1 MTNALR
7 IVFTNSSTSTPV
19 SRICNPLNILWRL
32 KPDSDVEEHLV
43 AFLLSPSGCHRGWR
57 CSLASAFLP
66 ITRPLS
72 RPGPICLCL
81 AHKHPCLLLARK
93 CRFGRAFLRPPP
105 AFFSSYLFHCSCIVL
120 PSSSGLGALFCLS
133 HYSFHAIYCLLTW
146 RAFPPPPLSI
156 DSESS
161 ASWNPGVIVL
171 RNSFCNKI
179 DLIQTSS
186 VLKSQKINSF
196 RFFG

>member
-1 MTNALR
+1 MKAETWLR
-7 IVFTNSSTSTPV
+7 CG
-19 SRICNPLNILWRL
+19 R
-32 KPDSDVEEHLV
+32 
-43 AFLLSPSGCHRGWR
+43 ASGCVSAVSFWLSSGMKVLTSRLLPPSQRLDLFHAQAQ
-57 CSLASAFLP
+57 SASAWHTKWLTPMPPAGQEMPVWKSLP
-66 ITRPLS
+66 Q
-72 RPGPICLCL
+72 
-81 AHKHPCLLLARK
+81 A
-93 CRFGRAFLRPPP
+93 PP

-186 VLKSQKINSF
+186 VLQSQEINSLWF
-196 RFFG
+196 RVIRQHFK